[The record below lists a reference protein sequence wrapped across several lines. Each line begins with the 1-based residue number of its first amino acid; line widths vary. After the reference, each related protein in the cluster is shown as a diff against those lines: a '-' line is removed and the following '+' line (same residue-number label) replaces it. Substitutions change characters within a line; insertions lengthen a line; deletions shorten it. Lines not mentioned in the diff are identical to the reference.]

1 MITACISMFWYSWE
15 SYFRT
20 ARVLYKTIKHWG
32 ERNWKVLEMN
42 LSHGNLKICKLEA
55 VSLNFKQD
63 HCQMWWM
70 LKSIYSLRLPPKG
83 AVTGPR
89 SSQKPFMCVQRGFL
103 ALQNMQTGLSC
114 RILNYT
120 TPLKNRTIFLFCF
133 YTEYIKPLM
142 ANFPVSS

>member
-70 LKSIYSLRLPPKG
+70 LKSIYSLRLPPKRCSDR
-83 AVTGPR
+83 AKKQPE
-89 SSQKPFMCVQRGFL
+89 
-103 ALQNMQTGLSC
+103 ALYVCAERFSCSTNMQTGLSC

>member
-89 SSQKPFMCVQRGFL
+89 SSQKPFMCVQRFSCST
-103 ALQNMQTGLSC
+103 NMQTALSC